1 MKAIMV
7 MCDSLHRHMLPN
19 YGCDWTLAPNF
30 RRRGER
36 AATFEHHHVGLRCRL
51 SNWSAWG

>member
-19 YGCDWTLAPNF
+19 YGCDWARASN
-30 RRRGER
+30 RSRGER